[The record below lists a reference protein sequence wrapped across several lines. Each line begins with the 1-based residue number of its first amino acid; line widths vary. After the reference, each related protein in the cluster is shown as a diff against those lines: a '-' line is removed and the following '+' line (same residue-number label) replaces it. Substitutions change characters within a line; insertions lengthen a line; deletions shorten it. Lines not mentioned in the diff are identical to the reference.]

1 MRAASALPVEKRAVF
16 VERRKTFTDMAIV
29 WTLIIMACARLWVP
43 LVVYSFP

>member
-29 WTLIIMACARLWVP
+29 WTLIIMACIWLWVL